1 MKRLLL
7 LLLILVPA
15 EAQAISRYRSTSLSC
30 NEVKSIVR
38 NEGAVLMRWTSQR
51 VRNLPRFER
60 IVARESFCEY
70 YETTDLITIPTADRA
85 ECPVLRCERRINDG
99 DDFFRRRR

>member
-15 EAQAISRYRSTSLSC
+15 DAHAISQYRSTGLSC
-30 NEVKSIVR
+30 GEVKSIVR

-51 VRNLPRFER
+51 VQNLPRYER
-60 IVARESFCEY
+60 IVARESFCDSF
-70 YETTDLITIPTADRA
+70 ETTDLITIPTADRA
-85 ECPVLRCERRINDG
+85 ECPVLRCERRNNDD
-99 DDFFRRRR
+99 DDFFRRR